1 MPKKNS
7 RECLSEQQIA
17 DAFRRWCAGENIC
30 DIADGLF
37 VCTRTL
43 ERMFSR
49 RGMRKPRN
57 SKKCR

>member
-1 MPKKNS
+1 MSKNKT

-17 DAFRRWCAGENIC
+17 DAFRRWCAGEDIC
-30 DIADGLF
+30 DIAEQLY

>member
-17 DAFRRWCAGENIC
+17 DAFRRWCDGEDVC
-30 DIADGLF
+30 DIADELY

-43 ERMFSR
+43 FRMFKR
-49 RGMRKPRN
+49 RGMRKSN
-57 SKKCR
+57 MKKCH